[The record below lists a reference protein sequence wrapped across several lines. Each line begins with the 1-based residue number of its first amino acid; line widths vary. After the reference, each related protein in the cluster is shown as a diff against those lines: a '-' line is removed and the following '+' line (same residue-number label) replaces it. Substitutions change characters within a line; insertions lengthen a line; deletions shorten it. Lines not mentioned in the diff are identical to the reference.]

1 MKNKYQHIFQ
11 NIPPQAC
18 ADQNL
23 VYIKLSFMV
32 HGHRFIFLSIN
43 LVKIHNTP
51 QIGGLT
57 TIKSL
62 FLGETETTKISNLF
76 DIHHILLKDATM
88 H

>member
-1 MKNKYQHIFQ
+1 
-11 NIPPQAC
+11 
-18 ADQNL
+18 
-23 VYIKLSFMV
+23 MV

-51 QIGGLT
+51 EISGLT